1 MLKVYTKPN
10 CMYCVMTKSILEQYQ
25 IPFSVI
31 DVSMQTES
39 LNFLKEKGH
48 TSVPQIYYKGKLFC
62 DGYSGLAE
70 MTKPDI
76 ENLMKEQS

>member
-1 MLKVYTKPN
+1 MLKVYTKPD
-10 CMYCVMTKSILEQYQ
+10 CMYCVLTKSILEQYQ
-25 IPFSVI
+25 IPFSII
-31 DVSMQTES
+31 DVSLQTES
-39 LNFLKEKGH
+39 LAFLKSKGH